1 VTALALAVATP
12 VALIALPV
20 AVLLLLAGGPRPGL
34 RAAAAGLGAFGLWW
48 LLGTGD
54 LPDQTLRAAALLATA
69 AFVML
74 SVRTPLSVTH
84 RALLAVAVAAGGT
97 AATYL
102 AFGWSWSRLL
112 WWVEFRT
119 GAALRM
125 LLAQLTASTDGGALG
140 AADFE
145 RTLNELIQTSGQL
158 FPAAMALQ
166 LFVSLVLAAVLVRRL
181 AGRAVGVPPGRFADL
196 RFSEHLGWLLAAGLV
211 LVVVPPLAP
220 ARTLGLN
227 VLVVMGTLYALRG
240 LAVVAFG
247 IRAIRGGPVLYAA
260 AALAVFFLLPGVVLL
275 GVVDAGL
282 DLRRRRMPSTGA

>member
-1 VTALALAVATP
+1 MTALALALATP
-12 VALIALPV
+12 AALIALP
-20 AVLLLLAGGPRPGL
+20 AAALLVLAGGPRPGL
-34 RAAAAGLGAFGLWW
+34 RAAAVGLGAFGLWW

-69 AFVML
+69 AFVVL
-74 SVRTPLSVTH
+74 SVRAPLSVTH

-97 AATYL
+97 AATFV

-119 GAALRM
+119 GAALRLM
-125 LLAQLTASTDGGALG
+125 LAQMTAAGDAGALG

-145 RTLNELIQTSGQL
+145 GTLNELIHTSGRL

-181 AGRAVGVPPGRFADL
+181 VGRAVGVPPGRFAEF
-196 RFSEHLGWLLAAGLV
+196 RFSEHLGWLLAVALV
-211 LVVVPPLAP
+211 LLVVPPLAP
-220 ARTLGLN
+220 LRTLGLN
-227 VLVVMGTLYALRG
+227 VLVVMGALYALRG

-282 DLRRRRMPSTGA
+282 DLRRRRTPSTGA